1 MGFNILK
8 SSKNSMLN
16 VEKINRNVYFLFKF
30 LVNSYLMILCSIS
43 VICSFKILVK

>member
-8 SSKNSMLN
+8 SSENDILN
-16 VEKINRNVYFLFKF
+16 VEKKIEMFIFLFKI
-30 LVNSYLMILCSIS
+30 LVNTYLMILCSIS